1 MERLRFFRKNIII
14 LVSAIIAIFVVSVIL
29 KYHVEGEDN
38 LPFQVSKIMVI
49 SNAYGM
55 QKENTEYHW
64 DLDVIQ
70 NNDIYIDIVKNKNS
84 EAQEIIDKIIFSDF
98 EIESAPKKGKIAKYN
113 PQSVDNGVYRNEEQY
128 EISQQLEYI
137 GSEEKSDIKNLQ
149 VSNQGGLVFLRIIN
163 QNLGN
168 YSASETEEIR
178 HDGTLLEKIGIT
190 DDEIFF
196 SISFDLSIELKSEK
210 KYKAR
215 VTLEMPRGNLTKEGT
230 TNYQIFGTEE
240 LVFKRY

>member
-29 KYHVEGEDN
+29 KYHVEGEEN

-64 DLDVIQ
+64 VLDVIQ

-98 EIESAPKKGKIAKYN
+98 EIESAPKKGKIVKYN

-128 EISQQLEYI
+128 EISQKLEYI

>member
-98 EIESAPKKGKIAKYN
+98 EIESAPKKGKIVKYN

-128 EISQQLEYI
+128 EISQKLEYI